1 MDEIQNFRK
10 PPLILQPYCYS
21 HWQAYK
27 VKPTLSIPWYI
38 IHTHQTHIHPR
49 GVNLLSHWCVW
60 IRSKGGNRL
69 EN

>member
-27 VKPTLSIPWYI
+27 VKPTLSIPWYD
-38 IHTHQTHIHPR
+38 THIRPIFTHAGLTSYR
-49 GVNLLSHWCVW
+49 IGVCEFVQ
-60 IRSKGGNRL
+60 KAGTV
-69 EN
+69 